1 MGRNWDWSYQ
11 RGREKRLEAEEQ
23 AQHNNA
29 AVPSRPPL
37 HSHDATLQSYFN
49 RGWKSITPADIHI
62 HLGLVKAPTSSSPL
76 EKLREIRSCH
86 FQQ

>member
-23 AQHNNA
+23 AQHNV
-29 AVPSRPPL
+29 AVPSSPPL

-49 RGWKSITPADIHI
+49 RGWKSITSADIHI
-62 HLGLVKAPTSSSPL
+62 HLGLVKAPSSASPL

>member
-23 AQHNNA
+23 AQHNDA

-49 RGWKSITPADIHI
+49 RGWKSITTADIHI
-62 HLGLVKAPTSSSPL
+62 HLGLVKSPSSTSPL
-76 EKLREIRSCH
+76 DKLREIRSCH